1 MHRAL
6 EKRSGKVSSNSNK
19 EPERNLIME
28 RTIKCCVLNGCF
40 FWFSIV
46 VFENFMM
53 PALHWLV
60 LAVLGA
66 TAGNALWGN
75 VVPMLSVTF
84 TTLWILPF
92 YLLSKVCMSF
102 LTLFNKFGR
111 KKPDNTDLCV
121 LEKKIGCY
129 SGQLY

>member
-66 TAGNALWGN
+66 TAGNALWSN

-92 YLLSKVCMSF
+92 YLLSKVRVMIIFSTREHF
-102 LTLFNKFGR
+102 AQSR
-111 KKPDNTDLCV
+111 P
-121 LEKKIGCY
+121 LE
-129 SGQLY
+129 LMLRPL

>member
-92 YLLSKVCMSF
+92 YLLSKACMSF
-102 LTLFNKFGR
+102 IIIFEQIRLK
-111 KKPDNTDLCV
+111 NT
-121 LEKKIGCY
+121 
-129 SGQLY
+129 

>member
-92 YLLSKVCMSF
+92 YLLSKVCMNF
-102 LTLFNKFGR
+102 LILFNMFCCKQS
-111 KKPDNTDLCV
+111 
-121 LEKKIGCY
+121 KIQIYAC
-129 SGQLY
+129 

>member
-1 MHRAL
+1 MYRAL

-66 TAGNALWGN
+66 TAGNTLWSN

-92 YLLSKVCMSF
+92 YLLSKVCMYE
-102 LTLFNKFGR
+102 FNMNSYGFF
-111 KKPDNTDLCV
+111 
-121 LEKKIGCY
+121 
-129 SGQLY
+129 QLNLIDYMRIDVVETFIK

>member
-1 MHRAL
+1 M
-6 EKRSGKVSSNSNK
+6 
-19 EPERNLIME
+19 
-28 RTIKCCVLNGCF
+28 
-40 FWFSIV
+40 

-66 TAGNALWGN
+66 TAGNALWSN

-92 YLLSKVCMSF
+92 YLLSKVCMGFLISF
-102 LTLFNKFGR
+102 SKFVG
-111 KKPDNTDLCV
+111 KTTENSDLCM
-121 LEKKIGCY
+121 LKKKF
-129 SGQLY
+129 

>member
-1 MHRAL
+1 MYRAL

-66 TAGNALWGN
+66 TAGNTLWSN

-92 YLLSKVCMSF
+92 YLLSKVCMYELHMNSYGF
-102 LTLFNKFGR
+102 FSTEFDRLHE
-111 KKPDNTDLCV
+111 D
-121 LEKKIGCY
+121 
-129 SGQLY
+129 